1 MMKKE
6 YDSIRSLCFTIY
18 NKVALSDLSVEDK
31 VRINNE
37 VVMIMD
43 LLERAYVKW
52 LDSRKKS

>member
-37 VVMIMD
+37 VVMIMN